1 MSENSQLAFS
11 QTGDI
16 RILDSSSIR
25 SSVHGLAV
33 RGDGSIKSSMPTREF
48 GLMLHSNFAVGALN
62 DIDLRGK
69 SDPTNLVK
77 LATPKLLT

>member
-25 SSVHGLAV
+25 SSVRGLPV
-33 RGDGSIKSSMPTREF
+33 RVDGSLKSPMPREL